1 MVASAPIRPSA
12 TRSTPHRYLEVAP
25 ARGTRRL
32 PPRKGQRMVIKRR
45 HFKQEHSLEERLT
58 EEAKSLREEASV
70 LPAGM
75 EKEQL
80 LKRTR
85 QAETGAH
92 MSE

>member
-1 MVASAPIRPSA
+1 
-12 TRSTPHRYLEVAP
+12 
-25 ARGTRRL
+25 
-32 PPRKGQRMVIKRR
+32 MVIKRR

-70 LPAGM
+70 LPEGM

>member
-1 MVASAPIRPSA
+1 
-12 TRSTPHRYLEVAP
+12 
-25 ARGTRRL
+25 
-32 PPRKGQRMVIKRR
+32 MVIKRR
-45 HFKQEHSLEERLT
+45 HFKQEHSLEECLT